1 MPAAVWARL
10 QRATLDLVRALDF
23 REPSFWDL
31 FLAELRMARER
42 RDAVAARCEVSTFSI
57 RPILLSL
64 PTLSVLARL
73 R

>member
-42 RDAVAARCEVSTFSI
+42 RDAVAA
-57 RPILLSL
+57 
-64 PTLSVLARL
+64 
-73 R
+73 